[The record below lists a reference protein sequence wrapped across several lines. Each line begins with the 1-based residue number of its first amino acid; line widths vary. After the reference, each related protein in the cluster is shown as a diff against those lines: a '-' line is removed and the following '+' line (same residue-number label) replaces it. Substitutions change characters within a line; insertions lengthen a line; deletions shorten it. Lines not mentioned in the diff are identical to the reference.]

1 MADFC
6 ITAVRYDTERK
17 HINYVEVRE
26 DVPEGFG
33 PKRTVPRAF
42 VADLI
47 RKNKAT
53 FATWILIKET
63 GKFKMGADV
72 HVVESVYLSTD
83 SNSTKRDNLANLPE
97 F

>member
-6 ITAVRYDTERK
+6 ITAVRYDSDRK
-17 HINYVEVRE
+17 HINFVEVR
-26 DVPEGFG
+26 DNLPSAFG

-47 RKNKAT
+47 RKDKAS
-53 FATWILIKET
+53 FATWVLDKQAQQWSL
-63 GKFKMGADV
+63 GANV
-72 HVVESVYLSTD
+72 HVLEDIYLTTD
-83 SNSTKRDNLANLPE
+83 KNSSKRDNLGSLPE